1 MNRQQSTVG
10 RCQTLLTAAVIL
22 SLYGCAKAPPAG
34 YGVATVSWIAPT
46 QNSDGSK
53 ITDLAGYYIFYGT
66 SPSTL
71 NQFIQVSNPRTTAY
85 TISNLRSGTTYYFS
99 VVAFTASGKRS
110 GASPTMS
117 KIIP

>member
-1 MNRQQSTVG
+1 MRRQYRTILS
-10 RCQTLLTAAVIL
+10 AAIIL

-34 YGVATVSWIAPT
+34 NGVATVSWIAPT

-66 SPSTL
+66 SPKTL
-71 NQFIQVSNPRTTAY
+71 NQFIQVSDPRTMAY

-99 VVAFTASGKRS
+99 VVAFTASGKRG
-110 GASPTMS
+110 GASPTVS
-117 KIIP
+117 KTIP